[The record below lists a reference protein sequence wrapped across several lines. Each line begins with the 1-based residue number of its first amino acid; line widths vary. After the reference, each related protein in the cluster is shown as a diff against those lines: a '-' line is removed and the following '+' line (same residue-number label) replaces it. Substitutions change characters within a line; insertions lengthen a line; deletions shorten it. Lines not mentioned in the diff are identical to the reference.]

1 MPHPEE
7 QRRRGM
13 NQITSTDNGGTAEE
27 QGSLVCGDT
36 NKVKREEGNYQAI
49 KDQHKSEMAKL

>member
-1 MPHPEE
+1 
-7 QRRRGM
+7 M